1 MRSLPRPLL
10 GLRVPMS
17 ACLANATVARV
28 FLVGNTYGGCSSAR
42 LLWSGAIFS
51 LALAVLW
58 IQRDHRNASLR
69 DWLINEFTLGN
80 VSGLGNSAIDGF

>member
-1 MRSLPRPLL
+1 MV
-10 GLRVPMS
+10 GAQVPI
-17 ACLANATVARV
+17 
-28 FLVGNTYGGCSSAR
+28 F
-42 LLWSGAIFS
+42 WSGAIFS
-51 LALAVLW
+51 LALVVRW